1 MWHSQNEVQD
11 LSIRLLQEQKSRTPA
26 SSEKSSSRAHDNLCF
41 NSIGTLRSTF
51 HGKSRYD
58 DEMDMRRKGLPIQ
71 RISSAGAELSGAD
84 SSQLEQHPVRDDAGR
99 HSGRRA
105 RSHVSVLL
113 FVLLS
118 GLYCV
123 TVCVLVRVI
132 LCYCL
137 CSCQGYTVLL
147 FVLLSG
153 LYCVNVCALVRVILC

>member
-118 GLYCV
+118 GLCCV
-123 TVCVLVRVI
+123 TVCALVRVM

-137 CSCQGYTVLL
+137 CSCQG
-147 FVLLSG
+147 
-153 LYCVNVCALVRVILC
+153 